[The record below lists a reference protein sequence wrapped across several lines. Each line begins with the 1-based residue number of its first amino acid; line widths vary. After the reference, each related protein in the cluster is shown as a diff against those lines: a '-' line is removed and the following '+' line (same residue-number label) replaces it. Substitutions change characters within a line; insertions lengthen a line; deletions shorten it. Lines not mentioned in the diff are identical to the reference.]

1 MTIPIHSV
9 SSAAQGTAAPAAT
22 ASGRPAA
29 DAPARRLRVRV
40 LRFDPLQPAVAPHWQ
55 TYELLDA
62 PGMTLFIALS
72 EIREKLDP
80 SLQFDFVCRAGICG
94 SCAMLID
101 GRPGLACRTLTAN
114 LGDEFTLAPL
124 PVFELIGDLSVNTG
138 KWMRGMSE
146 RLETWVHEQ
155 EAALDLT
162 RLEARMEPELAEK
175 IYELDR
181 CIECGCCVAACGTA
195 RMREDFVG
203 AVGLNKIAR
212 FRLDPRDGR
221 SDDDFYELI
230 GDDDGV
236 FGCMSL
242 LGCHDVC
249 PKQLPLQTQI
259 AFLRRKMVAL
269 AWK

>member
-1 MTIPIHSV
+1 MKTIPILPV
-9 SSAAQGTAAPAAT
+9 TAGLQAEAPAAPQ
-22 ASGRPAA
+22 GQRK
-29 DAPARRLRVRV
+29 LNIQV
-40 LRFDPLQPAVAPHWQ
+40 LRFNPATPDVAPHWQ
-55 TYELLDA
+55 TYQLDDA
-62 PGMTLFIALS
+62 AGMTLFIALS
-72 EIREKLDP
+72 EIRERLDP

-94 SCAMLID
+94 SCAMLVD
-101 GRPGLACRTLTAN
+101 GRPALACRTLTKD
-114 LGDEFTLAPL
+114 LQSTFTLAPL

-146 RLETWVHEQ
+146 RLQTWVHEQ
-155 EAALDLT
+155 EAAADIT
-162 RLEARMEPELAEK
+162 RLEARMEPALAEA

-212 FRLDPRDGR
+212 FRLDPRDSR
-221 SDDDFYELI
+221 DDTDFYDLV

-259 AFLRRKMVAL
+259 AFVRRKMA
-269 AWK
+269 AMGWK

>member
-1 MTIPIHSV
+1 MKIIPIAPAMAGLQ
-9 SSAAQGTAAPAAT
+9 AASPAASPAAAAPQRKL
-22 ASGRPAA
+22 SI
-29 DAPARRLRVRV
+29 RV
-40 LRFDPLQPAVAPHWQ
+40 LRFNPAMPEVAPHWQ
-55 TYELLDA
+55 TYQLDDA
-62 PGMTLFIALS
+62 AGMTLFIALG

-94 SCAMLID
+94 SCSMLVN
-101 GRPGLACRTLTAN
+101 GRPALACRTLTQD
-114 LGDEFTLAPL
+114 LGDSFTLAPL

-138 KWMRGMSE
+138 KWMRAMSE
-146 RLETWVHEQ
+146 RLQTWVHQ
-155 EAALDLT
+155 QQQAIDLR
-162 RLEARMEPELAEK
+162 RLEARMEPAEAEA

-212 FRLDPRDGR
+212 FRLDPRDDR
-221 SDDDFYELI
+221 DDADYYELV

-236 FGCMSL
+236 FGCMTL

-249 PKQLPLQTQI
+249 PKQLPLQTQL
-259 AFLRRKMVAL
+259 AFVRRKMVAMG
-269 AWK
+269 WQ

>member
-1 MTIPIHSV
+1 MKKTIPIV
-9 SSAAQGTAAPAAT
+9 AAPVGLQGTAPAAGT
-22 ASGRPAA
+22 AQRKINI
-29 DAPARRLRVRV
+29 RV
-40 LRFDPLQPAVAPHWQ
+40 LRCDPLQPAVAPHWQ
-55 TYELLDA
+55 TYTLDDA
-62 PGMTLFIALS
+62 AGMTLFIALT

-94 SCAMLID
+94 SCAMLVN
-101 GRPGLACRTLTAN
+101 GRPALACRTLTQDLDAI
-114 LGDEFTLAPL
+114 FTLAPL

-146 RLETWVHEQ
+146 RLQTWVHQQ
-155 EAALDLT
+155 EASADLT
-162 RLEARMEPELAEK
+162 RLEERMEPELAEA

-181 CIECGCCVAACGTA
+181 CIECGCCVSACGTA

-212 FRLDPRDGR
+212 FRLDPRDAR
-221 SDDDFYELI
+221 DDEDFYELV
-230 GDDDGV
+230 GDDDGI

-249 PKQLPLQTQI
+249 PKKLPLQTQL
-259 AFLRRKMVAL
+259 AYVRRKMVAMG
-269 AWK
+269 WR

>member
-1 MTIPIHSV
+1 MIIPIHPV
-9 SSAAQGTAAPAAT
+9 KSAFAAEAPAGAT
-22 ASGRPAA
+22 STRH
-29 DAPARRLRVRV
+29 LKIRV
-40 LRFDPLQPAVAPHWQ
+40 LRFNPQQPDVAPHWQ
-55 TYELLDA
+55 TYELEDSA
-62 PGMTLFIALS
+62 GMTLFIALS

-94 SCAMLID
+94 SCAMLVD
-101 GRPGLACRTLTAN
+101 GRPALACRTLTQN

-124 PVFELIGDLSVNTG
+124 PFFELIGDLSVNTG
-138 KWMRGMSE
+138 KWLRAMSE
-146 RLETWVHEQ
+146 RLQAWVHQ
-155 EAALDLT
+155 QQSDPDLT
-162 RLEARMEPELAEK
+162 RLEARMEPELAEQ
-175 IYELDR
+175 IYELER

-212 FRLDPRDGR
+212 FRLDPRDTR
-221 SDDDFYELI
+221 SDEDFYDLI

-259 AFLRRKMVAL
+259 AFVRRKMVAMG
-269 AWK
+269 WK

>member
-1 MTIPIHSV
+1 MSTIIPIHPARTSFAEP
-9 SSAAQGTAAPAAT
+9 SAAG
-22 ASGRPAA
+22 ASS
-29 DAPARRLRVRV
+29 ARRLKIRVM
-40 LRFDPLQPAVAPHWQ
+40 RFDPHRPEVAPHLQ
-55 TYELLDA
+55 TYEIDDA
-62 PGMTLFIALS
+62 AGMTLFIALS

-94 SCAMLID
+94 SCAMLVN
-101 GRPGLACRTLTAN
+101 GRPALACRTLTQN

-124 PVFELIGDLSVNTG
+124 PVFKLIGDLSVDTG
-138 KWMRGMSE
+138 SWMRGMSE
-146 RLETWVHEQ
+146 RLQTWVHQQ
-155 EAALDLT
+155 EAMPDLT

-203 AVGLNKIAR
+203 AVAINKIAR
-212 FRLDPRDGR
+212 FRLDPRDSR
-221 SDDDFYELI
+221 DDEDFYELV
-230 GDDDGV
+230 GDDDGI

-249 PKQLPLQTQI
+249 PKQLPLATQL
-259 AFLRRKMVAL
+259 AFIRRKMVAL
-269 AWK
+269 GWK

>member
-1 MTIPIHSV
+1 MTQVQKINVVPRPGNGDSRNSGVGQMLKFHIMRFNPADPASV
-9 SSAAQGTAAPAAT
+9 
-22 ASGRPAA
+22 
-29 DAPARRLRVRV
+29 
-40 LRFDPLQPAVAPHWQ
+40 PHLQ
-55 TYELLDA
+55 TYELEQTA
-62 PGMTLFIALS
+62 GMTLFIALN

-94 SCAMLID
+94 SCSMLVN
-101 GRPGLACRTLTAN
+101 GRPALACRTLTQN
-114 LGDEFTLAPL
+114 LPDSFTLAPL

-146 RLETWVHEQ
+146 RLQTWVHQQ
-155 EAALDLT
+155 EAQPDLR
-162 RLEARMEPELAEK
+162 RLEARMEPELAEA

-221 SDDDFYELI
+221 DDEDFYELI

-259 AFLRRKMVAL
+259 AFLRRKMVSMG
-269 AWK
+269 WK